1 MKLSPP
7 STRISTPPPIKQP
20 LQITDIPAV
29 KKRITPV
36 SSGNPITLGE
46 DRLSRLELIRQKR
59 ARENLHS
66 LDEIGNG
73 KEQSSDTLHSPV
85 VVAKV
90 DNVSYTLVNTNTDKA
105 KYLNPPAYA
114 NTVDSR

>member
-7 STRISTPPPIKQP
+7 STKISTPPPIKQP

-29 KKRITPV
+29 KNKITPV

-66 LDEIGNG
+66 LDENNNG
-73 KEQSSDTLHSPV
+73 KEPSDGIFH
-85 VVAKV
+85 
-90 DNVSYTLVNTNTDKA
+90 
-105 KYLNPPAYA
+105 PPAVA
-114 NTVDSR
+114 RVDTVYLTLIKQTHSECVHLTSLISIARLFVC